1 MNEIHKKRSYLY
13 INNVFILD
21 LYIHL
26 KIIAKA
32 IREYYLNFY
41 MVDNKD
47 WDK

>member
-1 MNEIHKKRSYLY
+1 MCLY
-13 INNVFILD
+13 WI
-21 LYIHL
+21 YIYYIRL
-26 KIIAKA
+26 KIIAKP